1 MNGSCYREISCREM
15 KCLFFILFIFGFLNY
30 LRAQPILID
39 EAVSINGLVCFPVYG
54 DSLSYR
60 YLPTQGRLAINSQ
73 SLPEFSFLRYAKEKN
88 NVAGSQSISEAD
100 GGGLV
105 HFLVLYDTPSSLIS
119 QAESNL
125 RGKLNQ
131 PKIRLIGPVLFSKG
145 DYVVVSS
152 ILDDEGKEEKKLIGV
167 GKAPVFENS
176 KVAFSFMLNVLDA
189 QLLMES
195 FKMSTPDVS
204 ILFDLTFS
212 GLTQAYDAEIEMNWA
227 EVQKSE
233 YYHEKTNFLFYSSEV
248 QKSFAELHRTGA
260 LKIRSAGKDSLMDD
274 MLDAAYEK
282 LLNMMFNPIK
292 PSEIPPQDKTGFM
305 EEVFGAGGFL
315 SLGLFGGSST
325 YMLREI
331 KTEGKTLIS
340 LNSRSTVERRHM
352 ITFNIGNLYEK
363 YGKDKRIFRDVVL
376 DDPAFQQR
384 EIRIG
389 IDGELQASFEHIVK
403 NASVSL
409 RKVHENGKET
419 LREVFLTKNTLE
431 ETGGQISMIYLNQE
445 DKDRL
450 NWLNYQYQVIWNFGA
465 EGIYNTG
472 WISQNSPIIN
482 LYAPYKRWLIA
493 VDGDLEQLKEENIK
507 AVSVKIKYS
516 FFGKEK
522 EKQMTIR
529 TSENMVDRY
538 FDITLPVDQRMIDY
552 SITWIKNDGTTLTR
566 NGIDEYGLIF
576 IDELPGS

>member
-1 MNGSCYREISCREM
+1 MK
-15 KCLFFILFIFGFLNY
+15 KCLFIVFCFGFLR
-30 LRAQPILID
+30 LSIAQPILVD
-39 EAVSINGLVCFPVYG
+39 QAVSVNGLICFPVYG

-60 YLPTQGRLAINSQ
+60 YLPSQGRLAINPQ
-73 SLPEFSFLRYAKEKN
+73 SLPEFSFLRYAKEKSN
-88 NVAGSQSISEAD
+88 PTGSQSISEAD

-105 HFLVLYDTPSSLIS
+105 HFLVLYDTPTSLIS
-119 QAESNL
+119 QAESGL
-125 RGKLNQ
+125 RGKMQ
-131 PKIRLIGPVLFSKG
+131 EPKIKLVGPVLFNKG

-152 ILDDEGKEEKKLIGV
+152 ILGEDGEEKKQLIGV

-176 KVAFSFMLNVLDA
+176 KVAFSFMLNVLEA

-204 ILFDLTFS
+204 IIFDLSFS
-212 GLTQAYDAEIEMNWA
+212 GLTQSYDAEIEMNWA

-248 QKSFAELHRTGA
+248 QKSFSELHRTGA

-274 MLDAAYEK
+274 MLDVAYEK
-282 LLNMMFNPIK
+282 LLNLMFNPIK
-292 PSEIPPQDKTGFM
+292 PSEIPPQDKTGFL
-305 EEVFGAGGFL
+305 EEVFGAGGLL

-325 YMLREI
+325 YILREI
-331 KTEGKTLIS
+331 KTEGKTVIS
-340 LNSRSTVERRHM
+340 LNNRSVVERRHM

-409 RKVHENGKET
+409 RKVHANGMET
-419 LREVFLTKNTLE
+419 VREVFLTKNTLA
-431 ETGGQISMIYLNQE
+431 ETGGQISMMYLNQE

-450 NWLNYQYQVIWNFGA
+450 AWLNYEYQVVWNFGA

-482 LYAPYKRWLIA
+482 LYAPYKRWMIA
-493 VDGDLEQLKEENIK
+493 VDGDLERLKAENIK
-507 AVSVKIKYS
+507 AVSIKIKYS

-529 TSENMVDRY
+529 TSENTVDRY
-538 FDITLPVDQRMIDY
+538 FDITLPVDQTLVDY
-552 SITWIKNDGTTLTR
+552 SITWIKNDGTSLTR
-566 NGIDEYGLIF
+566 KGIDEFGLIF